1 MTAEPAEPTAEY
13 VTELADGSVE
23 LSLPAENGSVPV
35 ARRYVQQ
42 RWTHLDEEVLDDV
55 ALVVTELVSN
65 AVRHGAPEICVRLR
79 AEPFAVD
86 VAVLDH
92 GPGTPRKREADEV
105 VGQGSGRGLAIVDR
119 LAAAWGVQPL
129 DDRVGKIVWASIDR
143 V

>member
-1 MTAEPAEPTAEY
+1 MTAEPAEPAAEA
-13 VTELADGSVE
+13 VTELPDGSVE
-23 LSLPAENGSVPV
+23 LTLPAENESVPI
-35 ARRYVQQ
+35 ARQYVQQ
-42 RWTHLDEEVLDDV
+42 RWTQLDGDVLDDV

-79 AEPFAVD
+79 AEPFALD

-92 GPGTPRKREADEV
+92 GPGTPRKREAEEV
-105 VGQGSGRGLAIVDR
+105 AGQGSGRGLAIVDR

-129 DDRVGKIVWASIDR
+129 EDRVGKVVWASIDR